1 MNTKDLKLEI
11 EEIVKAGEKAGVDVC
26 IDEKNFIDK
35 EHLDCF
41 WYGGYLGSVTYRDYS
56 IDIEV
61 HGDVRAT
68 IFDKDGN
75 EEYHYVN
82 KNNDGAYS
90 YSEVRNLIKN
100 DAELY
105 TFIKNGKICCE
116 DNNWVE
122 IFLRD
127 AEGEDSG
134 EGGQAGGQERPL
146 PLRKRQEV
154 QELPRQDGTVNN
166 NHRRYAENSRPG
178 SERQ

>member
-11 EEIVKAGEKAGVDVC
+11 EEIVKTGEKAGVDVC
-26 IDEKNFIDK
+26 IDGRNFIDK

-41 WYGGYLGSVTYRDYS
+41 WYGGYLGSVRYRDYS

-100 DAELY
+100 DAELQA
-105 TFIKNGKICCE
+105 FNESGRICFE
-116 DNNWVE
+116 NNNWVE

-127 AEGEDSG
+127 ADGEDSG
-134 EGGQAGGQERPL
+134 LVFDVLGDNVLDAFRI
-146 PLRKRQEV
+146 
-154 QELPRQDGTVNN
+154 
-166 NHRRYAENSRPG
+166 ENV
-178 SERQ
+178 EWYKEIIDNFIEENC

>member
-11 EEIVKAGEKAGVDVC
+11 EEIVKAGKKAGAEVC
-26 IDEKNFIDK
+26 IDERNFIDK

-41 WYGGYLGSVTYRDYS
+41 WYGGHLGSVTYRDYS

-68 IFDKDGN
+68 IFDKDSN

-90 YSEVRNLIKN
+90 YSEVRNLIK
-100 DAELY
+100 DDVELHA
-105 TFIKNGKICCE
+105 FNESGRICYGN
-116 DNNWVE
+116 NNWVE

-127 AEGEDSG
+127 ADGEDSG
-134 EGGQAGGQERPL
+134 LVFDVLGDNVLDAFRL
-146 PLRKRQEV
+146 
-154 QELPRQDGTVNN
+154 
-166 NHRRYAENSRPG
+166 ENVESYK
-178 SERQ
+178 EIIDNFIEENC

>member
-11 EEIVKAGEKAGVDVC
+11 EEIVKTGEKAGTEVY
-26 IDEKNFIDK
+26 IDERNFIDK

-41 WYGGYLGSVTYRDYS
+41 WYGGYLGSVTYRGYS

-82 KNNDGAYS
+82 ENNDGAYS

-100 DAELY
+100 DAELQA
-105 TFIKNGKICCE
+105 FNESGRICCE
-116 DNNWVE
+116 NNNWVE

-134 EGGQAGGQERPL
+134 LVFDVLGDNVLDAFKL
-146 PLRKRQEV
+146 
-154 QELPRQDGTVNN
+154 
-166 NHRRYAENSRPG
+166 ENV
-178 SERQ
+178 EWYKEIIDNFIEENC

>member
-11 EEIVKAGEKAGVDVC
+11 EEIVKAGEKTGAEVC
-26 IDEKNFIDK
+26 IDERNFIDK

-100 DAELY
+100 DAELQA
-105 TFIKNGKICCE
+105 FNESGRICFE

-127 AEGEDSG
+127 AEGKDSG
-134 EGGQAGGQERPL
+134 LVFDVLGDNVLDAFRLKNVEWYKEIIDNFI
-146 PLRKRQEV
+146 E
-154 QELPRQDGTVNN
+154 
-166 NHRRYAENSRPG
+166 ENC
-178 SERQ
+178 

>member
-11 EEIVKAGEKAGVDVC
+11 EEIVKTGEKTGAEVC
-26 IDEKNFIDK
+26 IDERNFIDK

-105 TFIKNGKICCE
+105 AFIKNGKICCE

-127 AEGEDSG
+127 AEGKDSG
-134 EGGQAGGQERPL
+134 LVFDVLGDNVLDAFRL
-146 PLRKRQEV
+146 
-154 QELPRQDGTVNN
+154 
-166 NHRRYAENSRPG
+166 ENVESYK
-178 SERQ
+178 EIIDNFIEENC

>member
-1 MNTKDLKLEI
+1 MNTKDLKSEI
-11 EEIVKAGEKAGVDVC
+11 EEIVKAGKNAGVDVC
-26 IDEKNFIDK
+26 IDGRNFIDK

-68 IFDKDGN
+68 IFDKNGN

-105 TFIKNGKICCE
+105 ALNESGKICYE
-116 DNNWVE
+116 NNNWVE

-127 AEGEDSG
+127 ADGEDSG
-134 EGGQAGGQERPL
+134 LVFDVLGDNVLDAFRL
-146 PLRKRQEV
+146 
-154 QELPRQDGTVNN
+154 
-166 NHRRYAENSRPG
+166 ENVESYKKIIDDFI
-178 SERQ
+178 EENC